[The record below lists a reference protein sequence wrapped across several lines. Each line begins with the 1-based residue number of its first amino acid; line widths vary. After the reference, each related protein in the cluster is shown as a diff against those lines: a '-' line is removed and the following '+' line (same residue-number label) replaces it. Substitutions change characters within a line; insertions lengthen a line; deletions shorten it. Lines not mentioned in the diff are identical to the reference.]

1 MNCQRF
7 EQLVSELAR
16 GRMMEAEVR
25 VEALAHS
32 EACERCLLRLRDE
45 EKLTR
50 GLQMVA
56 AQMETLSAPEGM
68 ELKLREAFCTRHVA
82 APVAVTSSDNS
93 SMRSRYWLVAVAA
106 MLLVALSVAAMW
118 WRSDA
123 PQQTVAEKAP
133 APKAVE
139 TPIVPADPGGDP
151 RTPLQ
156 PTQLPT
162 QPKEYLAENSPPKR
176 PTPRA
181 VKHNTATRKPEAQ
194 LANHATNEIAT
205 DFMPLG
211 GDVNTVMLQDGGQ
224 IIRVRLHRSELLR
237 FGFPVNMERY
247 NENVKADVLVGVDG
261 LARAI
266 RFVQ

>member
-16 GRMMEAEVR
+16 GQMMEADVR

-32 EACERCLLRLRDE
+32 EDCEHCLARLRDE

-50 GLQMVA
+50 GLQMLA
-56 AQMETLSAPEGM
+56 ADMETLAAPDAL
-68 ELKLREAFCTRHVA
+68 ELKLREAFRTRHVA
-82 APVAVTSSDNS
+82 APVAISSSFNS
-93 SMRSRYWLVAVAA
+93 SRSRYWLMAVAA
-106 MLLVALSVAAMW
+106 MLLVALTVAAMW

-123 PQQTVAEKAP
+123 PQQTIAEKTPSKP
-133 APKAVE
+133 AEA
-139 TPIVPADPGGDP
+139 PIVPGDPGGSPDP
-151 RTPLQ
+151 VGPAQSPSQDVKYR
-156 PTQLPT
+156 
-162 QPKEYLAENSPPKR
+162 AENEGPGR
-176 PTPRA
+176 QTPRIA
-181 VKHNTATRKPEAQ
+181 KRNTSTRKTEAQ

-211 GDVNTVMLQDGGQ
+211 NGDVNTVVLQDGGQ
-224 IIRVRLHRSELLR
+224 IIRVRLRRSELLR

>member
-7 EQLVSELAR
+7 EQVVSELAR

-25 VEALAHS
+25 SEALVHS
-32 EACERCLLRLRDE
+32 KDCEHCESRLRDE

-50 GLQMVA
+50 GLQVLA
-56 AQMETLSAPEGM
+56 AEM
-68 ELKLREAFCTRHVA
+68 ELKLREAFRTRHVA
-82 APVAVTSSDNS
+82 APVAIHSGNS
-93 SMRSRYWLVAVAA
+93 SRSRYWLVAVAA

-118 WRSDA
+118 WRSDT
-123 PQQTVAEKAP
+123 PQQTVAEKSP
-133 APKAVE
+133 LKPVE
-139 TPIVPADPGGDP
+139 TPVVPADPSGSHEPVGP
-151 RTPLQ
+151 SQ
-156 PTQLPT
+156 PDSPNG
-162 QPKEYLAENSPPKR
+162 EYRAENEAPKR
-176 PTPRA
+176 PTPKVIRRNS
-181 VKHNTATRKPEAQ
+181 VTRKPEAQ

-205 DFMPLG
+205 DFIPLR
-211 GDVNTVMLQDGGQ
+211 DMNTVALQDGGQ
-224 IIRVRLHRSELLR
+224 IIRVRLRRSELLR